1 MYAKALSISVIILI
15 SPRVGADQQ
24 GILMTKSE
32 NIYLVGLMGAGKTTI
47 GRQLAKALSIP
58 FYDSDKAI
66 EERTGV
72 DIPTI
77 FEFEGEEGF
86 RDREQKMLQQL
97 AELKG
102 IVLATGGG
110 AILREQNRELLKNN
124 GFIVYLQ
131 CSVER
136 ILERTRR
143 DTQRPLLKTENP
155 KERIEHLFLQ
165 REPLYLACADFKID
179 TGIHQSKEVVE
190 KILAEYHS
198 FNQ

>member
-1 MYAKALSISVIILI
+1 
-15 SPRVGADQQ
+15 
-24 GILMTKSE
+24 MTRSE

-47 GRQLAKALSIP
+47 GRQLARTLKLP

-86 RDREQKMLQQL
+86 RDREQKMIQQL
-97 AELKG
+97 TQMKG

-110 AILREQNRELLKNN
+110 AILREDNRKVLKEN

-143 DTQRPLLKTENP
+143 DTQRPLLQTENP
-155 KERIEHLFLQ
+155 KERIEQLFLQ
-165 REPLYLACADFKID
+165 REPLYLSCADFKIN
-179 TGIHQSKEVVE
+179 TGIMPSKDVVE
-190 KILAEYHS
+190 HILEEYR
-198 FNQ
+198 FVNR